1 MTYLFEADG
10 TKIYSYTPPK
20 IYDNIIFDCGSDEKQ
35 TVDIPLRGYKGNLFY
50 LTEPD
55 GESPHA
61 VGLTDFDKFIRENSL
76 PDVTDIVNGADP
88 SKDMPGDVNGDGR
101 VDVNDA
107 TVLQKYLNRWRGTI
121 LEENAD
127 VNADGLINMKDV
139 VLIQQYI
146 NQFDVVLK

>member
-1 MTYLFEADG
+1 
-10 TKIYSYTPPK
+10 
-20 IYDNIIFDCGSDEKQ
+20 
-35 TVDIPLRGYKGNLFY
+35 
-50 LTEPD
+50 
-55 GESPHA
+55 
-61 VGLTDFDKFIRENSL
+61 
-76 PDVTDIVNGADP
+76 
-88 SKDMPGDVNGDGR
+88 MPGDVNGDGS